1 MALNSFIDVLLK
13 VFNRSK
19 IYSCISHLTYTKLY
33 IPRNAYDCVDYTGIA
48 DKTRSVPC
56 SYAVLYKNILTF
68 KKMSARISQYPPTVE
83 RF

>member
-19 IYSCISHLTYTKLY
+19 IFLCISHLNYTKLS
-33 IPRNAYDCVDYTGIA
+33 IPSNAYDCVDHTGTA

-56 SYAVLYKNILTF
+56 SYAMLYENILTS
-68 KKMSARISQYPPTVE
+68 KKMSARIPQYPPMVE